1 MLNTVQVR
9 KTLKWTV
16 TLHQDGTAAP
26 NVIDWRPDTAY
37 RAPLLQTFA
46 GLMQMFE
53 ARLEEDELQIGLFRV
68 PVPNYHKRAFR
79 EAFVNSLVH
88 RDYTRLGA
96 VHVRLENDGFTVSNP
111 GGFVEG
117 VKPSL

>member
-1 MLNTVQVR
+1 LRESCKCLRRV
-9 KTLKWTV
+9 
-16 TLHQDGTAAP
+16 
-26 NVIDWRPDTAY
+26 
-37 RAPLLQTFA
+37 
-46 GLMQMFE
+46 
-53 ARLEEDELQIGLFRV
+53 LEEDELQVGLFRV

-96 VHVRLENDGFTVSNP
+96 VHVRLENDGLTISNP

-117 VKPSL
+117 VNLGNLLVSEPRPRDPLLADIVKRIGARH